1 MSHFSIIKIT
11 IKNPSIPLLRQSIE
25 AIAKETNGQIVNEV
39 KDYYGNVRGDCVIAM
54 KNEVFHRG
62 IGVKINDKGEVEI
75 VGDFWGI
82 PHREVEKF
90 KQLLAQ
96 NYTTLA
102 IQQSLMQLGYQVQTQ
117 KIQDKI
123 YVRGVAL

>member
-1 MSHFSIIKIT
+1 MSHFSIIKI
-11 IKNPSIPLLRQSIE
+11 ILKNPVTPLLKQSIE
-25 AIAKETNGQIVNEV
+25 MIARETNGQVIGEIR
-39 KDYYGNVRGDCVIAM
+39 DYYGNIRGDCVIAM
-54 KNEVFHRG
+54 KNDIFHRG
-62 IGVKINDKGEVEI
+62 IGIKINERGEVEI

-82 PHREVEKF
+82 PQKEVEKF